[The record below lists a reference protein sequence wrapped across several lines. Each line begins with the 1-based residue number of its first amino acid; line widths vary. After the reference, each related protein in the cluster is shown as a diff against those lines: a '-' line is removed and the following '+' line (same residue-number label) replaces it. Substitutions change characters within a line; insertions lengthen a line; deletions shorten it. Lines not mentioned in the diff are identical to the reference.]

1 MRKPWL
7 SYHLPIDLNGKWLE
21 CLAWSIYHNF
31 KVLGGGT
38 ELNVSGQSMTQR
50 FHAVRNTRLRHR
62 LSLPSS
68 MLWSSKRSLLHL
80 IVVSSFKIYQSIYR
94 KKGIWVDQMTKEV
107 FIRRYFQCVF
117 NPTTKIR
124 LVLVSP
130 IKMRQ
135 LFQLTVLCR
144 QKRRITIPSLLS
156 VALTAL
162 ITLPPLASSE
172 KRGLWD
178 ILFSDVKHFKVFF
191 YFRIPLTW

>member
-1 MRKPWL
+1 
-7 SYHLPIDLNGKWLE
+7 
-21 CLAWSIYHNF
+21 
-31 KVLGGGT
+31 
-38 ELNVSGQSMTQR
+38 
-50 FHAVRNTRLRHR
+50 
-62 LSLPSS
+62 
-68 MLWSSKRSLLHL
+68 
-80 IVVSSFKIYQSIYR
+80 
-94 KKGIWVDQMTKEV
+94 MTKEV

-172 KRGLWD
+172 KRGL
-178 ILFSDVKHFKVFF
+178 
-191 YFRIPLTW
+191 